1 MQVDGSGPPWQA
13 LAMARIDF
21 WYDFAS
27 TYSYL
32 AAMRAEKLAQAAGV
46 SLRWRPFLL
55 GPIFKSHGMEASP
68 FNLYPVKGR
77 YSWRDLERLVE
88 RQGLPKFTPPVPFPA
103 NSILAARTALALS
116 DAARPDFSRAV
127 FHAEFA
133 DGRDISDRAL
143 IGELLTKL
151 SEDAESVL
159 ARTGEVEMKDKLRS
173 ETDEA
178 ARQGIFGAPN
188 FVTED
193 GELFWG
199 NDRFEQALD
208 WARTSA
214 RKA

>member
-1 MQVDGSGPPWQA
+1 
-13 LAMARIDF
+13 MARIDF

-32 AAMRAEKLAQAAGV
+32 ATMRAGPLAQAAGV

-55 GPIFKSHGMEASP
+55 GPIFKSHGMETSP
-68 FNLYPVKGR
+68 FNLFPVKGR

-88 RQGLPKFTPPVPFPA
+88 RLGLPKFTPPVPFPA
-103 NSILAARTALALS
+103 NSLLAARTALALA
-116 DAARPDFSRAV
+116 DVARPDFSRAV
-127 FHAEFA
+127 FRAEFV
-133 DGRDISDRAL
+133 DGRDISDRAM
-143 IGELLTKL
+143 IGEILTKL
-151 SEDAESVL
+151 GEDAEAVL
-159 ARTGEVEMKDKLRS
+159 ARTGEASVKDKLRA

-199 NDRFEQALD
+199 NDRLEQALD
-208 WARTSA
+208 WARASA
-214 RKA
+214 RKT